1 MDIGSIFLILAL
13 LLLVGLF
20 VSRPLFERRAVAVSR
35 EEHELSFLMAERD
48 RILTA
53 LQELDFDHSLGK
65 IPAEDYPG
73 QRAALL
79 QRGADILRQMDQYG
93 DKVSEADWEAQM
105 EAAIAARRRET
116 GRQAQRR
123 RTPWQSR
130 AAVVADD
137 DKVEDDNQVEDDDQ
151 VKAHDHVEADDD
163 LEAQIAARRR
173 SKREKAAGFCPQ
185 CGRAVQKS
193 DQFCPKCGERL
204 G

>member
-93 DKVSEADWEAQM
+93 DKASEADWEAQM
-105 EAAIAARRRET
+105 EAAIAARRRE
-116 GRQAQRR
+116 
-123 RTPWQSR
+123 
-130 AAVVADD
+130 
-137 DKVEDDNQVEDDDQ
+137 
-151 VKAHDHVEADDD
+151 
-163 LEAQIAARRR
+163 
-173 SKREKAAGFCPQ
+173 
-185 CGRAVQKS
+185 
-193 DQFCPKCGERL
+193 
-204 G
+204 